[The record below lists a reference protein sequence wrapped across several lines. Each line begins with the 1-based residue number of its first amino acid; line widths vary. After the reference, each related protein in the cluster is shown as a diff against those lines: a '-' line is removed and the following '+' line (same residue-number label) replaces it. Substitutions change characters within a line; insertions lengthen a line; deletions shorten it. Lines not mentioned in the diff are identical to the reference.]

1 MVDGILRMGIGV
13 LLRIG
18 THPSYVRNKE
28 FLMLE
33 YIRGKAQKVFSSRNQ
48 EWKKSASFGPQ
59 DSITCMAVDS

>member
-1 MVDGILRMGIGV
+1 M
-13 LLRIG
+13 
-18 THPSYVRNKE
+18 VRNKE